1 MDSKKKKKKDFA
13 ALGLLFM
20 ILVFLVVIIL
30 YNELYDRSI
39 QATSNN
45 GTNLFNSSPTEGLQC
60 TSSETKGSITR
71 IGRQKRQANFKD
83 KALYFF
89 FSNRDNLKKKYD
101 KLFRDLHD
109 KLLINSCPHMVKL
122 TDNERMGECFMEN
135 VQDEIYDLYER
146 EKKKLEDQL
155 LLANMP
161 SFLKKRNYHQGIA
174 KGDVPLFHKL
184 LKYHYFKTFDKFH
197 LEFFHYLPLVIKDE
211 IRQYFMFKFKGGF
224 DLLTHE
230 RVLYLEEKVDE
241 WILKCA
247 NHTRMGSLGQDAFY
261 ESEFL
266 HEISPEVGEPHMMYE
281 VTEDLDMNMPNLDEP
296 GNFTMFVD
304 T

>member
-1 MDSKKKKKKDFA
+1 MDSKTKNDFT
-13 ALGLLFM
+13 ALGLLFT
-20 ILVFLVVIIL
+20 ILVFLVVLIL
-30 YNELYDRSI
+30 YNELYVDRTI
-39 QATSNN
+39 QPGTNN
-45 GTNLFNSSPTEGLQC
+45 GTSLNNCSSTEGIQC
-60 TSSETKGSITR
+60 STSETRSFTNR
-71 IGRQKRQANFKD
+71 SGRQKRETVRD

-122 TDNERMGECFMEN
+122 TDSERMGECFMEN
-135 VQDEIYDLYER
+135 IQDEIYDLYER
-146 EKKKLEDQL
+146 EKKKLEDEMVL
-155 LLANMP
+155 DNMP
-161 SFLKKRNYHQGIA
+161 SFLRKRNYTSGIA
-174 KGDVPLFHKL
+174 RGDVPLFHKL
-184 LKYHYFKTFDKFH
+184 LKYHYFKSFDKFH

-211 IRQYFMFKFKGGF
+211 IRHYFMFKFKGGF
-224 DLLTHE
+224 DVLTHE
-230 RVLYLEEKVDE
+230 RILYLEEKVDE

-261 ESEFL
+261 EYEFL

-281 VTEDLDMNMPNLDEP
+281 VTEQDFNAHYEEP
-296 GNFTMFVD
+296 VNFTMFME